1 MSALAIVLIV
11 LAAVILLLFAGGF
24 IANARRTRAREANLR
39 VQIEAADQ
47 ALAQARAGDRGW
59 DLEALQAAARA
70 AFAADHE
77 GSEPDRLDLIQV
89 VDKPGT
95 EADEAVFRCAHG
107 HHEHDVVLGRE
118 GDRWVAR

>member
-24 IANARRTRAREANLR
+24 IANARRTRARDAHLR
-39 VQIEAADQ
+39 AQIEAADQ

-59 DLEALQAAARA
+59 DLDVLQAAARA
-70 AFAADHE
+70 AFAAGHDGH
-77 GSEPDRLDLIQV
+77 EPDRLDLIQV

-95 EADEAVFRCAHG
+95 ESDEAVFRCAHG

>member
-1 MSALAIVLIV
+1 M
-11 LAAVILLLFAGGF
+11 VILLLFVGGF
-24 IANARRTRAREANLR
+24 IANARHTRAREAER
-39 VQIEAADQ
+39 RAQVEAADQ

-59 DLEALQAAARA
+59 DLAALQAAARE
-70 AFAADHE
+70 AFAAEH
-77 GSEPDRLDLIQV
+77 GGHEPDQLDLIQV

-118 GDRWVAR
+118 GERWVAR

>member
-1 MSALAIVLIV
+1 VSALAIVLIV

-24 IANARRTRAREANLR
+24 IANARRTRAREAQRR
-39 VQIEAADQ
+39 VQVEAADQ

-59 DLEALQAAARA
+59 DLAVLQAAARA
-70 AFAADHE
+70 AFAAEH
-77 GSEPDRLDLIQV
+77 GGHEPDQLDLIQV

-95 EADEAVFRCAHG
+95 DADEAVFRCAHG

-118 GDRWVAR
+118 GERWVAR

>member
-11 LAAVILLLFAGGF
+11 LAAVILLLFIGGF
-24 IANARRTRAREANLR
+24 IANARRTRAREADLR

-59 DLEALQAAARA
+59 DLEVLQAAARA
-70 AFAADHE
+70 AFAAAHDGHD
-77 GSEPDRLDLIQV
+77 PDRLDLIQV

-95 EADEAVFRCAHG
+95 QADEAVFRCAHG

-118 GDRWVAR
+118 GDQWVAR

>member
-1 MSALAIVLIV
+1 VSALAIVLIV
-11 LAAVILLLFAGGF
+11 LAAVILLLFVGGF

-39 VQIEAADQ
+39 VKIEAADQ
-47 ALAQARAGDRGW
+47 ALAEARAGDRGW
-59 DLEALQAAARA
+59 DLQVLQQAART
-70 AFAADHE
+70 AFAAEHDGH
-77 GSEPDRLDLIQV
+77 EPDRLELIQV

-95 EADEAVFRCAHG
+95 DADEAVFRCGHG

>member
-1 MSALAIVLIV
+1 VSALAIVLIA

-24 IANARRTRAREANLR
+24 IANARRTRAREAQRR
-39 VQIEAADQ
+39 VQVEAADQ

-59 DLEALQAAARA
+59 DLAVLQAAARA
-70 AFAADHE
+70 AFAVEH
-77 GSEPDRLDLIQV
+77 GGHEPDQLDLIQV

-95 EADEAVFRCAHG
+95 DADEAVFRCAHG

-118 GDRWVAR
+118 GERWVAR

>member
-1 MSALAIVLIV
+1 VSALAIVLIA

-24 IANARRTRAREANLR
+24 IANARRTRAQEAQRR
-39 VQIEAADQ
+39 VQVEAADQ

-59 DLEALQAAARA
+59 DLAVLQAAARA
-70 AFAADHE
+70 AFAAEH
-77 GSEPDRLDLIQV
+77 GGHEPDQLDLIQV

-95 EADEAVFRCAHG
+95 DADEAVFRCAHG

-118 GDRWVAR
+118 GERWVAR